1 MSDKPRYLGLLNAI
15 ALAESRAHTY
25 LCAWAEVTPS
35 NDVRKV
41 LRTVAAREGEHAM
54 SFARRIDELGYQVRP
69 KDDAGLEKAMEV
81 VTSNRSDLEK
91 MKALKL
97 HRLDTGDQPDVFDGF
112 FTDHTIDIQT
122 GELLGRYIAEE
133 RDTARLLRR
142 CYDQLKLHV
151 DTNPVSA
158 PAPAGG
164 VARLEAKVDELRR
177 AVDELR
183 QIVCAQTMPAKS

>member
-25 LCAWAEVTPS
+25 LCAWAAVTPS
-35 NDVRKV
+35 DDVRDV

-54 SFARRIDELGYQVRP
+54 SFARRINELGYHVRP
-69 KDDAGLEKAMEV
+69 KDDADLEKAMEV

-158 PAPAGG
+158 QAPAGG

>member
-69 KDDAGLEKAMEV
+69 KDDADLDKAMEL

-97 HRLDTGDQPDVFDGF
+97 HRLDTGDQPDVFDGIF
-112 FTDHTIDIQT
+112 NDHTIDIRT

-151 DTNPVSA
+151 DTHAGPTPV
-158 PAPAGG
+158 GG
-164 VARLEAKVDELRR
+164 VARVEAKVDELRR
-177 AVDELR
+177 AVDEIR
-183 QIVCAQTMPAKS
+183 QIVCAQTMPTKS